1 MATAKSTK
9 PANGRNPIKT
19 ELQLAKLPP
28 PAVGY
33 YDVPVVIAP
42 GLVVRVYHTGTKSY
56 RWDRGAGFKPRIV
69 SYGSY
74 PSVSLKA
81 ACEEHDTIKQRHK
94 DGVDLT
100 LGGEV
105 PKTVD
110 ELAELFYR
118 DRVLPH
124 RKVPTDVRR
133 TLDTD
138 ILPAL
143 GRLRLRSVTTLAVR
157 SMVRKVVLRGAP
169 VHAGKVLQHVKQL
182 FRFGVSIG
190 ALDYSPADSLE
201 PMNLGIEDHRRS
213 RKLSGEE
220 IKLFHEALD
229 RYTGLSLTIRTA
241 LKLLLILGLRSGELR
256 QARWADVDAK
266 AKTLTIPVAN
276 QKLSPKAARLGR
288 PFVVPLPDQ
297 ALALL
302 AELRGADPVWVFPGR
317 VLYGA
322 EAGIDPAL
330 SGTAKGPVDEKAFGH
345 AVRRLLLLHK
355 DGTKV
360 LPIEESFSPHD
371 LRRTCRSG
379 LSVLKIAPH
388 IAERC
393 LNHSLGRI
401 AETYDTHDYLDERRE
416 ALEKWADQVDR
427 YVNPP
432 ANVIS
437 LDRER
442 RAA

>member
-1 MATAKSTK
+1 MATSESTK
-9 PANGRNPIKT
+9 PAPGRNPIKT
-19 ELQLAKLPP
+19 ELQLSKLHPS
-28 PAVGY
+28 VSGY
-33 YDVPVVIAP
+33 YDVPVAIAP
-42 GLVVRVYHTGTKSY
+42 GMVVRVYHTGTKTY
-56 RWDRGAGFKPRIV
+56 RWDRGAGFKPRVI
-69 SYGSY
+69 SFGSY

-81 ACEEHDTIKQRHK
+81 ACEEHELVKQRHK

-105 PKTVD
+105 PKTVA

-133 TLDTD
+133 TLDND
-138 ILPAL
+138 ILPDL

-182 FRFGVSIG
+182 FRFGISIG

-201 PMNLGIEDHRRS
+201 PMNLGVEDNRRS

-220 IKLFHEALD
+220 IRLFHEALD
-229 RYTGLSLTIRTA
+229 RYIGLSLTVRNA
-241 LKLLLILGLRSGELR
+241 LKLLLLLGLRSGELR
-256 QARWADVDAK
+256 QAQWLDIDWT
-266 AKTLTIPVAN
+266 AKTLTIPVAH
-276 QKLSPKAARLGR
+276 QKLSPKAARLAK

-297 ALALL
+297 AMVLL
-302 AELRGADPVWVFPGR
+302 EALRGADPIWVFPGQKPTR
-317 VLYGA
+317 KLEDGEEKAIVGA
-322 EAGIDPAL
+322 I
-330 SGTAKGPVDEKAFGH
+330 GPVTDKVFGH
-345 AVRRLLLLHK
+345 AVRRLLYL
-355 DGTKV
+355 TKAGQQV
-360 LPIEESFSPHD
+360 LPLTEPFCPHD

-379 LSVLKIAPH
+379 LSVIRIAPH

-416 ALEKWADQVDR
+416 ALQKWADQVDR
-427 YVNPP
+427 YVTPP
-432 ANVIS
+432 ANVINLAS
-437 LDRER
+437 KWE
-442 RAA
+442 AA